1 MEDTLINAKKKAM
14 TLLLD
19 MDRTEK
25 DLRDKL
31 KRAGFSEENSE
42 LAVAY
47 VKSYGYINDERYAKH
62 FIEVNRGRKSER
74 RMKFDLA
81 NKGIAGDIIEQAFLE
96 AGDFDEMPEIRRL
109 LEKKARTLKPED
121 PRRKEKL
128 SAFLSRRGY
137 KTGDIIRAIEEN
149 ERLT

>member
-14 TLLLD
+14 SLLLD

-31 KRAGFSEENSE
+31 RRAGFSEENADQ
-42 LAVAY
+42 AVAY
-47 VKSYGYINDERYAKH
+47 VKSYGYINDERYAQH
-62 FIEVNRGRKSER
+62 FIEVNRGRKSAR

-81 NKGIAGDIIEQAFLE
+81 NKGIPGDMIENAFIAAGE
-96 AGDFDEMPEIRRL
+96 FDEMPEIRRL
-109 LEKKARTLKPED
+109 LEKKARTLDPDD
-121 PRRKEKL
+121 PRRREKI
-128 SAFLSRRGY
+128 SAFLARRGY
-137 KTGDIIRAIEEN
+137 KTSDIIRALDEN